1 MGFFDEVDAASG
13 AGGDWRRDPDGDDGD
28 AGVVISRNRRDSS
41 WCCAPATSY
50 SCNEGFAVAN
60 NRGHF
65 ISVCVDHHV
74 RCHQSLRLGEGTE
87 ISPEF
92 RLEIKLLDSTV
103 GSLLLNDVVH
113 GYSP

>member
-1 MGFFDEVDAASG
+1 MHSRPPSSACELGRISSPTRGLFLDEVDAASG
-13 AGGDWRRDPDGDDGD
+13 AGGDWRRDVDGDDSD
-28 AGVVISRNRRDSS
+28 AGVVIGRNRRDSS

-74 RCHQSLRLGEGTE
+74 RCLLYT
-87 ISPEF
+87 SPSP
-92 RLEIKLLDSTV
+92 RDGLLSRMP
-103 GSLLLNDVVH
+103 S
-113 GYSP
+113 SA